1 MVFKRIRSPNGLK
14 FAENVYFKFDINN
27 SKEFQSTLIE
37 NNNAAKDVFDLIYEF
52 PNEIFEVISNKKGF
66 IIPKKMM
73 VKFIGKTKCRII
85 KISLKIIL

>member
-1 MVFKRIRSPNGLK
+1 MVFKRIIGPNGLK

-37 NNNAAKDVFDLIYEF
+37 NNNAAKDDDLIYEF
-52 PNEIFEVISNKKGF
+52 PNEIFEVISNKKRF
-66 IIPKKMM
+66 YYSKKMM